1 MQTLISLSMPLVLR
15 CHVLKFPN
23 CFRTSEQVRRGPSR
37 SLFTPLTSGVPIC
50 HCPARP
56 NPASAWKSWKHGR
69 CLAGI
74 VSVSASDGG
83 ITDTVNLVITGDD
96 LDNQIDIVRQAG
108 QVKIIARGDTLL
120 HYDLASTYNYG
131 TVTPTYTEITFDASG
146 GMRDVTIQMFSGN
159 DDVRISVI
167 GNHSFG
173 NLLVSLGEGNNSFL
187 LMGSSSTFPNINS
200 VGNFFGRRCL

>member
-1 MQTLISLSMPLVLR
+1 MPLSCTPKPSLRLKVLEAR
-15 CHVLKFPN
+15 
-23 CFRTSEQVRRGPSR
+23 E
-37 SLFTPLTSGVPIC
+37 VP
-50 HCPARP
+50 
-56 NPASAWKSWKHGR
+56 
-69 CLAGI
+69 AGI
-74 VSVSASDGG
+74 VSVFASNGG

-120 HYDLASTYNYG
+120 HYNLASTYNYG

-167 GNHSFG
+167 GNHRFG

-187 LMGSSSTFPNINS
+187 LMGSSSTSASNKNS

>member
-1 MQTLISLSMPLVLR
+1 MPLSCTPKPSLRLEVLEAR
-15 CHVLKFPN
+15 
-23 CFRTSEQVRRGPSR
+23 E
-37 SLFTPLTSGVPIC
+37 VP
-50 HCPARP
+50 
-56 NPASAWKSWKHGR
+56 
-69 CLAGI
+69 AGI
-74 VSVSASDGG
+74 VSVFASNASFLN
-83 ITDTVNLVITGDD
+83 TVNLVITGDD

-167 GNHSFG
+167 GDHSFG

-187 LMGSSSTFPNINS
+187 LMGSSSTAPNPNINS

>member
-1 MQTLISLSMPLVLR
+1 MVNRTHPVHSCSLNLERLEER
-15 CHVLKFPN
+15 
-23 CFRTSEQVRRGPSR
+23 E
-37 SLFTPLTSGVPIC
+37 VP
-50 HCPARP
+50 
-56 NPASAWKSWKHGR
+56 G
-69 CLAGI
+69 GI
-74 VSVSASDGG
+74 VSVSASNGG

-120 HYDLASTYNYG
+120 HYDLASTYNDG

-187 LMGSSSTFPNINS
+187 LMGSSSTSAPNINS